1 MRYFTLDEA
10 ERMIPKLTDI
20 MGRVKTL
27 KEKAQDKVEKYQ
39 ALEKKEEADSVE
51 MALLRSQA
59 EFLVSQI
66 NELLDEVLKLG
77 AIPKGVDPYLVDFPF
92 MLNGREVNLCWK
104 YGEPDIS
111 QYHSLDQG
119 FSGRKPLPS
128 NILSAR

>member
-10 ERMIPKLTDI
+10 ERMIPNLTEI
-20 MGRVKTL
+20 MGRVKNL
-27 KEKAQDKVEKYQ
+27 KEKAQEKVEKFQ
-39 ALEKKEEADSVE
+39 ALEKKEEVNSVE

-92 MLNGREVNLCWK
+92 MLHGREVNLCWK
-104 YGEPDIS
+104 FGEESIGH
-111 QYHSLDQG
+111 YHSLDQG
-119 FSGRKPLPS
+119 FTGRKPLPS